1 MSKLDDMIKKLCP
14 DGVEFVK
21 LGEVCIIKRGVRV
34 VKKELLETG
43 SIPVYQNSLT
53 PLGFNN
59 SANYPG
65 GTTFVISA
73 GAAGEIGFSNIPF
86 WAADD
91 CLCISCP
98 EHVLNKYVY
107 HFLKKN
113 EIKIKSKVRKASVP
127 RLSRTV
133 IDNIEIPLPQLEV
146 QAEIVRI
153 LDKFTQLEA
162 ELDCRK
168 RQYEFYRDQ
177 LLSFDKNTPPE
188 RNNVV
193 WKKLSEGILS
203 INTGLNPRRF
213 FRLNTP
219 DAHNYYVTIKE
230 MQNGCIVFN
239 ENTDKI
245 NDEAMNLCNKRSKL
259 EAGDLL
265 FSGTGTIGQIVVL
278 QNTPTNWNIKEGV
291 YAIKPKQEIVLS
303 KFLAYLLSETS
314 VRNTY
319 LKKAMGGTVKSVPMK
334 ILLAIEIPIP
344 PLTEQNRIVA
354 ILDHFEALTT
364 SLQNGLPAEIAAR
377 RQQCE
382 YYRDKL
388 LNFKKKIA

>member
-1 MSKLDDMIKKLCP
+1 
-14 DGVEFVK
+14 
-21 LGEVCIIKRGVRV
+21 
-34 VKKELLETG
+34 
-43 SIPVYQNSLT
+43 
-53 PLGFNN
+53 
-59 SANYPG
+59 
-65 GTTFVISA
+65 
-73 GAAGEIGFSNIPF
+73 
-86 WAADD
+86 
-91 CLCISCP
+91 
-98 EHVLNKYVY
+98 
-107 HFLKKN
+107 
-113 EIKIKSKVRKASVP
+113 
-127 RLSRTV
+127 
-133 IDNIEIPLPQLEV
+133 
-146 QAEIVRI
+146 
-153 LDKFTQLEA
+153 
-162 ELDCRK
+162 
-168 RQYEFYRDQ
+168 
-177 LLSFDKNTPPE
+177 
-188 RNNVV
+188 
-193 WKKLSEGILS
+193 
-203 INTGLNPRRF
+203 
-213 FRLNTP
+213 
-219 DAHNYYVTIKE
+219 

-377 RQQCE
+377 RQQYE

-388 LNFKKKIA
+388 LNFKRKIA

>member
-1 MSKLDDMIKKLCP
+1 
-14 DGVEFVK
+14 
-21 LGEVCIIKRGVRV
+21 
-34 VKKELLETG
+34 
-43 SIPVYQNSLT
+43 
-53 PLGFNN
+53 
-59 SANYPG
+59 
-65 GTTFVISA
+65 
-73 GAAGEIGFSNIPF
+73 
-86 WAADD
+86 
-91 CLCISCP
+91 
-98 EHVLNKYVY
+98 
-107 HFLKKN
+107 
-113 EIKIKSKVRKASVP
+113 
-127 RLSRTV
+127 
-133 IDNIEIPLPQLEV
+133 
-146 QAEIVRI
+146 
-153 LDKFTQLEA
+153 
-162 ELDCRK
+162 
-168 RQYEFYRDQ
+168 
-177 LLSFDKNTPPE
+177 
-188 RNNVV
+188 
-193 WKKLSEGILS
+193 
-203 INTGLNPRRF
+203 
-213 FRLNTP
+213 
-219 DAHNYYVTIKE
+219 

-239 ENTDKI
+239 KNTDKI
-245 NDEAMNLCNKRSKL
+245 NDEAMILCNKRSKL

-303 KFLAYLLSETS
+303 KFLEYLLSETS

-377 RQQCE
+377 RQQYE

>member
-162 ELDCRK
+162 ELEAELDCRK

-177 LLSFDKNTPPE
+177 LLSFDKITPPE

-193 WKKLSEGILS
+193 WKRLGDIGTFYGGLSGKSKSDFVNGNAKFITYMNVYS
-203 INTGLNPRRF
+203 NPA
-213 FRLNTP
+213 LDT
-219 DAHNYYVTIKE
+219 E
-230 MQNGCIVFN
+230 
-239 ENTDKI
+239 I
-245 NDEAMNLCNKRSKL
+245 NDYVRIGENEKQNKVIF
-259 EAGDLL
+259 GDIL
-265 FSGTGTIGQIVVL
+265 FTG
-278 QNTPTNWNIKEGV
+278 
-291 YAIKPKQEIVLS
+291 S
-303 KFLAYLLSETS
+303 SETPNECGMTS
-314 VRNTY
+314 VLTKKTTDILY
-319 LKKAMGGTVKSVPMK
+319 LNSFCFGYRFNDIKFVNRSYEKSV
-334 ILLAIEIPIP
+334 IYW
-344 PLTEQNRIVA
+344 N
-354 ILDHFEALTT
+354 
-364 SLQNGLPAEIAAR
+364 
-377 RQQCE
+377 
-382 YYRDKL
+382 
-388 LNFKKKIA
+388 